1 MRTAM
6 QQFIARLKD
15 GHESCQAATMKVIF
29 KVAIDEAEAL
39 LETESQQ
46 IRLAYV
52 EGQEN
57 VLKKASL
64 FLSLDLGS
72 AGLIFCACPP
82 QHLGNRKSGRNPTGH

>member
-15 GHESCQAATMKVIF
+15 ARESCQAPTMKVIF

-39 LETESQQ
+39 LEVESQQ

-52 EGQEN
+52 EGKEHQAKE
-57 VLKKASL
+57 
-64 FLSLDLGS
+64 
-72 AGLIFCACPP
+72 
-82 QHLGNRKSGRNPTGH
+82 KSITSTEYFNQVYNQNTQNNA

>member
-6 QQFIARLKD
+6 QQFMARLKD
-15 GHESCQAATMKVIF
+15 AQQSCQAPTMKVIF

-39 LETESQQ
+39 LEMESQQ

-57 VLKKASL
+57 TLKNNKQTSSEYYNSVYNYDKLKIQEDAKEL
-64 FLSLDLGS
+64 
-72 AGLIFCACPP
+72 
-82 QHLGNRKSGRNPTGH
+82 

>member
-15 GHESCQAATMKVIF
+15 AQDVCQAPTMKVIF

-39 LETESQQ
+39 IELESQQ

-57 VLKKASL
+57 IMKKGGQTSGEYYNTVYNYDKLKIQEDAKEL
-64 FLSLDLGS
+64 
-72 AGLIFCACPP
+72 
-82 QHLGNRKSGRNPTGH
+82 

>member
-15 GHESCQAATMKVIF
+15 ANESCKAPTMKVVF
-29 KVAIDEAEAL
+29 QVAIEEAEAL
-39 LETESQQ
+39 IEQESQQ

-57 VLKKASL
+57 ALKANKQTSSEYFNTVYNYDKLKIQEDAKEL
-64 FLSLDLGS
+64 
-72 AGLIFCACPP
+72 
-82 QHLGNRKSGRNPTGH
+82 

>member
-15 GHESCQAATMKVIF
+15 AQESCQAPTMKAVFTLSIE
-29 KVAIDEAEAL
+29 EAEAL
-39 LETESQQ
+39 LEMESQQ

-57 VLKKASL
+57 ALKSNKQTSSEYYSTVYKYDKLKIQEDAKEL
-64 FLSLDLGS
+64 
-72 AGLIFCACPP
+72 
-82 QHLGNRKSGRNPTGH
+82 

>member
-15 GHESCQAATMKVIF
+15 AQDVCQAPTMKVIF

-39 LETESQQ
+39 LEQESQQ

-57 VLKKASL
+57 KMK
-64 FLSLDLGS
+64 
-72 AGLIFCACPP
+72 
-82 QHLGNRKSGRNPTGH
+82 NKSQTSSEYFNTLYTQKIEENAKEL

>member
-15 GHESCQAATMKVIF
+15 AQETCQAPTMKVIF
-29 KVAIDEAEAL
+29 NVAIQEAEAL
-39 LETESQQ
+39 LEQESQQ

-57 VLKKASL
+57 MIKEIKKTSSEYFNTVYNYDKLKIQEDAKEL
-64 FLSLDLGS
+64 
-72 AGLIFCACPP
+72 
-82 QHLGNRKSGRNPTGH
+82 

>member
-57 VLKKASL
+57 VLKK
-64 FLSLDLGS
+64 GK
-72 AGLIFCACPP
+72 
-82 QHLGNRKSGRNPTGH
+82 QTSGEYFNNVYNYDKLKIQQDAKEL

>member
-1 MRTAM
+1 M

-15 GHESCQAATMKVIF
+15 AQESCKAPTMKIIF

-39 LETESQQ
+39 LEQESQQ

-57 VLKKASL
+57 MMKKGKQTSSEYYNTLYQLDKLKIQEDAKEL
-64 FLSLDLGS
+64 
-72 AGLIFCACPP
+72 
-82 QHLGNRKSGRNPTGH
+82 

>member
-15 GHESCQAATMKVIF
+15 AQESCQAPTMKVVF

-39 LETESQQ
+39 LEQESQQ
-46 IRLAYV
+46 IRLAYI

-57 VLKKASL
+57 KGQGKTLNSSEYFNTVYYDRLKIQEDAKEL
-64 FLSLDLGS
+64 
-72 AGLIFCACPP
+72 
-82 QHLGNRKSGRNPTGH
+82 

>member
-15 GHESCQAATMKVIF
+15 AEESCQAQTMKAVF
-29 KVAIDEAEAL
+29 KIAIEEAEAL
-39 LETESQQ
+39 LELESQQ

-57 VLKKASL
+57 VLK
-64 FLSLDLGS
+64 
-72 AGLIFCACPP
+72 
-82 QHLGNRKSGRNPTGH
+82 SGKQTSGEYFNNVYNYDKLKIQEDAKEL

>member
-1 MRTAM
+1 MKTAM

-15 GHESCQAATMKVIF
+15 AQGVCQAPTMKVIF

-39 LETESQQ
+39 LEQESQQ

-57 VLKKASL
+57 KMNGKSITSSQYYTTVYNYDKLKIQEDAKEL
-64 FLSLDLGS
+64 
-72 AGLIFCACPP
+72 
-82 QHLGNRKSGRNPTGH
+82 

>member
-15 GHESCQAATMKVIF
+15 AQESCQAQTMKAVF
-29 KVAIDEAEAL
+29 NVAIEEAEAL

-52 EGQEN
+52 EGKEAQIKEKNTTSSEYYSTVYNYDKLKIQEDAKE
-57 VLKKASL
+57 L
-64 FLSLDLGS
+64 
-72 AGLIFCACPP
+72 
-82 QHLGNRKSGRNPTGH
+82 